1 MIAKPDDGIAWVTG
15 ATSGIGRAVALKL
28 AARGWRVLATARREA
43 DLESL
48 SAKAAATG
56 GTIIGAAA
64 DITDREGIAALIA
77 NAEAAH
83 GPIALAFL
91 NAGTYFGDKE
101 DSFSADPVWKTFE
114 INVGGTVNCIAP
126 LSAAMMARK
135 RGQIVINA
143 SVAGYGGLPRSFG
156 YGPTKA
162 ALINMAESMRLTL
175 EAKGLLVQIVCPG
188 FVRTPLTDKNRF
200 PMPFLVDVDQAA
212 TRICDGMQSSSFEI
226 TFPRRLSWILKA
238 LNHLPYPLYFALVR
252 KVTGG

>member
-1 MIAKPDDGIAWVTG
+1 M
-15 ATSGIGRAVALKL
+15 
-28 AARGWRVLATARREA
+28 LATARRDA
-43 DLESL
+43 DLSSL
-48 SAKAAATG
+48 SAEAAATG
-56 GTIIGAAA
+56 GTIIGAAG
-64 DITDREGIAALIA
+64 DITDRAGIATLITQ
-77 NAEAAH
+77 AEATH

-101 DSFSADPVWKTFE
+101 DTFSADPIWKTFE

-126 LSAAMMARK
+126 LSAAMIARK
-135 RGQIVINA
+135 RGQIVVNA

-175 EAKGLLVQIVCPG
+175 QAKGLLVQIVCPG

-200 PMPFLVDVDQAA
+200 PMPFLIDADEAA
-212 TRICDGMQSSSFEI
+212 TRICDGMTQSGFEI

-238 LNHLPYPLYFALVR
+238 LNHLPYPLYFAFVR
-252 KVTGG
+252 KTTGG